1 MVTEF
6 ESGSDESTAPY
17 RSLCESLER
26 LKSGDSD
33 ARHDIIESAFER
45 MRRLA
50 SKMLGRF
57 PAVRRWYDTDD
68 LLQKAA
74 TRIWLALEEVHPEDE
89 RHFINL
95 SALQIR
101 RELLDFTR
109 TLQGPLGLQR
119 NHDSVQDSVDPTPDF
134 AESGLLAQWTEFH
147 SKVDEL
153 PEDERECFH
162 LLWYQGLSQQAVAD
176 LTGTSQKTVGRCWQ
190 RARRHLFDLLGG
202 ELPE

>member
-1 MVTEF
+1 MTES
-6 ESGSDESTAPY
+6 ESGGDENCLSSQ
-17 RSLCESLER
+17 SLRASLRR
-26 LKSGDSD
+26 LKSGDSE
-33 ARHDIIESAFER
+33 ARREIIECTFDR
-45 MRRLA
+45 MRSLA

-119 NHDSVQDSVDPTPDF
+119 NHDSVQDSVEPTPELP
-134 AESGLLAQWTEFH
+134 ESTLLAQWTEFH
-147 SKVDEL
+147 DKVDEL
-153 PEDERECFH
+153 PAEERECFH
-162 LLWYQGLSQQAVAD
+162 LLWYQGLSQHAVAD
-176 LTGTSQKTVGRCWQ
+176 LTGSSQKTVGRRWQ